1 MDKIKR
7 NERIAA
13 LTRIL
18 VSEPNRVMPFTPFC
32 ERFGAA
38 KSSISED
45 VAIIDSALRSN
56 RLGSLETVAGAA
68 GGVRFRPTGGQAGDA
83 VFMQGVAE
91 MLNQHQRVLPGGYLY
106 LSDILADPGIVRRMG
121 DIIACAWYQEQVD
134 FVLTMETKGIPV
146 ALMAASALGVPL
158 VIARRQSKV
167 YEGSAVNISYLT
179 GRGAIE
185 TMSLSR
191 RAVVAGQRCLVVDD
205 FTRGGGTARGLLAL
219 MAEFSVEVAGLSFVL
234 AQDDHL
240 RKPLP
245 KEKPLMFF
253 AGDGENEPLVVRPAA
268 WLVPERS

>member
-18 VSEPNRVMPFTPFC
+18 VGEPNKVMPFSQFC

-45 VAIIDSALRSN
+45 VSIIDAALRGS

-68 GGVRFRPTGGQAGDA
+68 GGVRFRPAQDLAAAAD
-83 VFMQGVAE
+83 FLEGVS
-91 MLNQHQRVLPGGYLY
+91 LTLSDPQRVLPGGYLY
-106 LSDILADPGIVRRMG
+106 LSDLLSDPAIVRRMG
-121 DIIACAWYQEQVD
+121 DIIAGAWYHEAVD

-146 ALMAASALGVPL
+146 ALMAANALGVPL

-167 YEGSAVNISYLT
+167 YEGSAVNINYLT
-179 GRGAIE
+179 GKGAIE

-191 RAVVAGQRCLVVDD
+191 RAVRPGQSCLIVDD
-205 FTRGGGTARGLLAL
+205 FIRGGGTAKGLMAL
-219 MAEFSVEVAGLSFVL
+219 MAEFSVQVKGLSFVL
-234 AQDDHL
+234 AQDAPARKAFEQERSLL
-240 RKPLP
+240 R
-245 KEKPLMFF
+245 FT
-253 AGDGENEPLVVRPAA
+253 GDGENEPMVVRPAT
-268 WLVPERS
+268 WLQDNKD